1 MNTRLFQDRKDEFT
15 PPSTQRNLMKKE
27 IIAILTDI
35 RPEYDF
41 LENIDFIESGMLDS
55 FDILALVTEL
65 EEKFQIKIYGS
76 DILARN
82 FRSVENIEA
91 LVIKSK
97 NNGK

>member
-1 MNTRLFQDRKDEFT
+1 
-15 PPSTQRNLMKKE
+15 MKE
-27 IIAILTDI
+27 DIIAILTDI

-55 FDILALVTEL
+55 FDILTLVMEL

-82 FRSVENIEA
+82 FCSVENIEA